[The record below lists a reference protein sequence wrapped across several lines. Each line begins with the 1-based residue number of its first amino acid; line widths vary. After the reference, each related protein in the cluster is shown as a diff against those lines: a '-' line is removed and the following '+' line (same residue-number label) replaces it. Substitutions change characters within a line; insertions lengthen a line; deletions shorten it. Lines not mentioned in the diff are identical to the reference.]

1 MDNQCVK
8 KTFVA
13 INLIR
18 IIIQLLHKKRKISKK
33 ILGSANV
40 IAAKIKI
47 ILVIFFSL
55 SKTMMTNSFSN
66 LLE

>member
-1 MDNQCVK
+1 MFLKCRNFAIMDNQRVK

-18 IIIQLLHKKRKISKK
+18 IIIQLLQKKRKISKK

-40 IAAKIKI
+40 IATKIKR
-47 ILVIFFSL
+47 
-55 SKTMMTNSFSN
+55 SF
-66 LLE
+66 

>member
-18 IIIQLLHKKRKISKK
+18 IIIQLLHKKRNISKK